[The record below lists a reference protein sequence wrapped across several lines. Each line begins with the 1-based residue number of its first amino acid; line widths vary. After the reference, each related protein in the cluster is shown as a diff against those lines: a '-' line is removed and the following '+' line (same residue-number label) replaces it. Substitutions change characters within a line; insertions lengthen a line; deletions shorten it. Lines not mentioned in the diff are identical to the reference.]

1 MKVKILLGLAL
12 VLVSG
17 VAYISTKEN
26 KDREN
31 DLNNIKQAYIVDST
45 NICLKKQKISIK
57 NATDKQ
63 KEKCK
68 QIANK
73 KWQEAIVMNTEY

>member
-12 VLVSG
+12 VLVLG
-17 VAYISTKEN
+17 VAYLSTKGNEDRA
-26 KDREN
+26 KDVKN
-31 DLNNIKQAYIVDST
+31 LKQAYIVDST